1 MSVDLRLKLEDAIR
15 GLRTDNPFR
24 PVAVLVPNH
33 LLGVWLSRSIFTET
47 GHMAIEFMLAHELA
61 WRVAAPGLLSDG
73 RVTVPE
79 DVGLALLLGAIPEA
93 VRDPDT
99 PDYMRAAAS
108 TAGFGSAALPT
119 IEDMAA
125 GQLRPEV
132 LEAAAPAAS
141 DPARL
146 RLLARLWRGV
156 EAGTD
161 KARLVDRASLYGVAA
176 SLPSPMIGAVVV
188 CGFDDPSPA
197 EAAFLEGLSKHHALA
212 MVSDSISSERTPRHA
227 SRQQALI
234 QRIGGKPAA
243 APKEKPQ
250 TGLERL
256 RQRLFDPAVP
266 LSRKATLE
274 LDPSIQ
280 VLSAA
285 GESLEAVEIARLIQ
299 DAADQGVRYQEI
311 GVLLR
316 SPDAYRVPLAS
327 AFDRA
332 GIDAFF
338 VEGVPRV
345 DPAARGLSLLL
356 DLIDADLDRGRVM
369 EFLSSA
375 RIRWGSLL
383 GADAAVS
390 PSGWDRLSARAGV
403 VSGLE
408 MWRTRLARARDDREA
423 REFQDDRDLLRYD
436 SLLKIVE
443 RLNADL
449 ATIPAKG
456 SWSAFL
462 DATLVLL
469 DIWLERSDLTRQR
482 LERVLGPLAQYAPEP
497 SRDEFLARVRELL
510 ATQVYREGSM
520 ADGRVFV
527 GSIAAAR
534 GIRFRRVFVPGLV
547 ERAFP
552 ALVRPDPLLLDEER
566 EALSP
571 NLRTTRDDQEG
582 ERLLF
587 LDAVSAAEERL
598 VLSYPRFDTA
608 SGRERVPS
616 SFLLHA
622 LEAALGRRIGAA
634 DLARMATPGSTALG
648 RPYPEDA
655 AVALDR
661 IERDLALVA
670 SDRLGAARHLARPD
684 SFLARSLAQ
693 EQATWEGSL
702 TAWDGIIDVAA
713 APELLTRLRLAGQRS
728 SASAVQGFAEC
739 PYRHFLQRG
748 LNLREWEEPERAYQI
763 EGKDFGTL
771 YHAVAHRLFAELA
784 EQRQLPVRGEALEGL
799 TGRVRSLV
807 EEELARFAA
816 EGGIVNAALL
826 DPVRIRLQSDLEE
839 MLQEEVRAG
848 EGGDGFV
855 PTHFEREFADLAVAL
870 TPEAS
875 ISFRGKID
883 RIDVDP
889 ASGQVRVIDYKTGKH
904 FWKKE
909 EQFKGGRELQLAVY
923 NRAARALFP
932 EHEVAEAV
940 YYYSTSAGD
949 YKRKACPAT
958 PEVDQVLTGVLTTL
972 DGMAVAGVFP
982 PVADS
987 CTFCDFQT
995 VCGPFRE
1002 ARAARKAD
1010 DPRQA
1015 AFRRLREIP

>member
-1 MSVDLRLKLEDAIR
+1 
-15 GLRTDNPFR
+15 
-24 PVAVLVPNH
+24 
-33 LLGVWLSRSIFTET
+33 
-47 GHMAIEFMLAHELA
+47 
-61 WRVAAPGLLSDG
+61 
-73 RVTVPE
+73 
-79 DVGLALLLGAIPEA
+79 
-93 VRDPDT
+93 
-99 PDYMRAAAS
+99 
-108 TAGFGSAALPT
+108 
-119 IEDMAA
+119 
-125 GQLRPEV
+125 
-132 LEAAAPAAS
+132 
-141 DPARL
+141 
-146 RLLARLWRGV
+146 
-156 EAGTD
+156 
-161 KARLVDRASLYGVAA
+161 
-176 SLPSPMIGAVVV
+176 LPSPLIGAVVV
-188 CGFDDPSPA
+188 CGFNDASPA
-197 EAAFLEGLSKHHALA
+197 EATFLEGLSKHHALA
-212 MVSDSISSERTPRHA
+212 MVGDGISAERTPRHA
-227 SRQQALI
+227 ARQQALL
-234 QRIGGKPAA
+234 QRIGAEA
-243 APKEKPQ
+243 LTSPKGKPQ

-256 RQRLFDPAVP
+256 QQRLFDPTVP
-266 LSRKATLE
+266 LSRMATPE

-299 DAADQGVRYQEI
+299 ESADQGVRYQEI

-356 DLIDADLDRGRVM
+356 DLIGADLDRGRVM

-375 RIRWGSLL
+375 RIRWDSIL
-383 GADAAVS
+383 GTDAAVS

-436 SLLKIVE
+436 SLLRLIE
-443 RLNADL
+443 RLNTDL
-449 ATIPAKG
+449 ATIPDKG
-456 SWSAFL
+456 SWSDFL
-462 DATLVLL
+462 DATLALL
-469 DIWLERSDLTRQR
+469 ETWIERSDLTRQR
-482 LERVLGPLAQYAPEP
+482 LERVLRPLEQYAPAPGRE
-497 SRDEFLARVRELL
+497 EFLARVRELL

-566 EALSP
+566 EALSAS
-571 NLRTTRDDQEG
+571 LRTTRDSQEG

-587 LDAVSAAEERL
+587 LDAVGAAEERL

-622 LEAALGRRIGAA
+622 LEAALGRRVDAA
-634 DLARMATPGSTALG
+634 DLARMARPGSTALG

-670 SDRLGAARHLARPD
+670 SDRLGAARHLAMPD

-693 EQATWEGSL
+693 ERATWEARL
-702 TAWDGIIDVAA
+702 TAWDGVVDVGASS
-713 APELLTRLRLAGQRS
+713 ELLSRLRLAGQRS
-728 SASAVQGFAEC
+728 SASAVQAFAEC
-739 PYRHFLQRG
+739 PYRHLLQRG

-763 EGKDFGTL
+763 EGKDFGTF

-784 EQRQLPVRGEALEGL
+784 EQQRLPIRAEALEAL
-799 TGRVRSLV
+799 AGRIGSLV
-807 EEELARFAA
+807 EEELTRFAA

-839 MLQEEVRAG
+839 MLREEVRAA
-848 EGGDGFV
+848 EDGDAFV
-855 PTHFEREFADLAVAL
+855 PTEFEREFADLEVAL
-870 TPEAS
+870 TPDSS
-875 ISFRGKID
+875 IAFRGKID
-883 RIDVDP
+883 RIDLDP
-889 ASGQVRVIDYKTGKH
+889 ASGRVRVIDYKTGKH
-904 FWKKE
+904 YWKKD

-940 YYYSTSAGD
+940 YYYSTAAGD

-958 PEVDQVLTGVLTTL
+958 PDVDQVLTGVLTTL
-972 DGMAVAGVFP
+972 DGMGVAGVFP
-982 PVADS
+982 PVADT
-987 CTFCDFQT
+987 CTFCDFKG

-1002 ARAARKAD
+1002 ARAARKCD